1 MNLRVI
7 AIGFGCLLV
16 VGATALA
23 PSTSF
28 AQEVGSNAYQQQA
41 RNAFQEA
48 DAALEDDDFL
58 EAQRLYSFVRSRFP
72 YSEYAALADLRLG
85 DVYYR
90 QDKFAA
96 AIEQYRGFIKLHP
109 RHPEIPY
116 AAFRVAMS
124 FYGQMPENWF
134 FMPPAYEK
142 DLSSAR
148 DARREF
154 EYFLKRY
161 KKSEFEKEA
170 RRKLAQVRRR
180 LADHEF
186 YVANFYIEREN
197 FRASAMRLRY
207 LLENYS
213 GVGLDAR
220 ALFLLARSYLE
231 LGDVRAARNALQDL
245 IEFHPESSLA
255 DDARDYLEEYD
266 LDG

>member
-1 MNLRVI
+1 MRLRILFI
-7 AIGFGCLLV
+7 ALFF
-16 VGATALA
+16 ALA
-23 PSTSF
+23 LPTTVS
-28 AQEVGSNAYQQQA
+28 AQEGDSATYQAQAQQS
-41 RNAFQEA
+41 FLEGEQ
-48 DAALEDDDFL
+48 ALEDDDFI
-58 EAQRLYSFVRSRFP
+58 EAQRLYTFVRNRFP
-72 YSEYAALADLRLG
+72 YSQYAALADLRLG

-116 AAFRVAMS
+116 AAFQVAMS
-124 FYGQMPENWF
+124 FYGQMPEDWW

-142 DLSSAR
+142 DLSPVL

-161 KKSEFEKEA
+161 KNSEFEKKA
-170 RRKLAQVRRR
+170 RRRLAQIRRR

-186 YVANFYIEREN
+186 YVANFYLEGGN
-197 FRASAMRLRY
+197 YRAAAMRYRY

-213 GVGLDAR
+213 GVGLDDR

-231 LGDVRAARNALQDL
+231 LKDVKAAKRALDDL
-245 IEFHPESSLA
+245 VEFHPDSSLA
-255 DDARDYLEEYD
+255 DDAREYLATYRLE
-266 LDG
+266 